1 MAVRTAVSISTR
13 AYRHVSSILLL
24 LLLPHLL
31 SKKCFLLSTNWIQPS
46 RSRSGSCSIAAEKS
60 SSVFDIQVSAR
71 LVVLQNIWCLL
82 LFRFTADLTKLFP
95 PLGDH
100 GNMTPNSHLINSWK
114 VFLLS
119 YWDQSRYSTWF
130 LSESF
135 MPDAKDDWL
144 VKGDLLHQQKITTL
158 VQSQKC
164 RFQLNPPRM
173 RIATERHHHA
183 LWTYLSS
190 SRSFPP
196 FIRLI
201 FVSQKHP

>member
-1 MAVRTAVSISTR
+1 MVAVAWQQRRAAVSLTSRFLHDWLCSRIFDACSSSDLLQIWENFSLHWVIMEIWPPTPI
-13 AYRHVSSILLL
+13 SSIVER
-24 LLLPHLL
+24 
-31 SKKCFLLSTNWIQPS
+31 F
-46 RSRSGSCSIAAEKS
+46 
-60 SSVFDIQVSAR
+60 FF
-71 LVVLQNIWCLL
+71 CLMGTSQDTQ
-82 LFRFTADLTKLFP
+82 RIT
-95 PLGDH
+95 
-100 GNMTPNSHLINSWK
+100 
-114 VFLLS
+114 
-119 YWDQSRYSTWF
+119 QWF

>member
-1 MAVRTAVSISTR
+1 M
-13 AYRHVSSILLL
+13 
-24 LLLPHLL
+24 
-31 SKKCFLLSTNWIQPS
+31 
-46 RSRSGSCSIAAEKS
+46 
-60 SSVFDIQVSAR
+60 
-71 LVVLQNIWCLL
+71 LQNIWCLL
-82 LFRFTADLTKLFP
+82 LFRFTADLRKLFP
-95 PLGDH
+95 PFGDH

-119 YWDQSRYSTWF
+119 YGDQSRYSTWF

-158 VQSQKC
+158 VPSQKC

-190 SRSFPP
+190 IAVEAFPP
-196 FIRLI
+196 SFVLSSCLKSIRNPSCRLI
-201 FVSQKHP
+201 EHAWHLLDNVECHLLVLHISHHNCLGNEKMK

>member
-46 RSRSGSCSIAAEKS
+46 RSRSGSSSIAAEKS

-82 LFRFTADLTKLFP
+82 LFRFTADLRKLFP

-114 VFLLS
+114 VFLWS
-119 YWDQSRYSTWF
+119 YGDQSRYSTDHTVI
-130 LSESF
+130 SF
-135 MPDAKDDWL
+135 GKFYARRKRWLTGERRLAASARDYDVSAEPEMPFS
-144 VKGDLLHQQKITTL
+144 T
-158 VQSQKC
+158 
-164 RFQLNPPRM
+164 
-173 RIATERHHHA
+173 
-183 LWTYLSS
+183 
-190 SRSFPP
+190 
-196 FIRLI
+196 
-201 FVSQKHP
+201 